1 MQILC
6 ARAHIPRALVKKWAY
21 PYYYFSKDSQCKPIF
36 LLKSYTVLIVIIAN
50 SEKMADG
57 RVSIMA
63 ARLEEELSRFPSDLL
78 DRPCFEC
85 HLAKLVRCIDSG
97 TMELMAID
105 LELTTVEVDDIK
117 TAWPRKPAQQRME
130 MFKTW
135 REKNKSQATYRCVES
150 Y

>member
-1 MQILC
+1 
-6 ARAHIPRALVKKWAY
+6 
-21 PYYYFSKDSQCKPIF
+21 
-36 LLKSYTVLIVIIAN
+36 
-50 SEKMADG
+50 MAER
-57 RVSIMA
+57 RVSIVA
-63 ARLEEELSRFPSDLL
+63 TRVEEELSRFPNDIL

-117 TAWPRKPAQQRME
+117 TVWPRKPAQQRME

-135 REKNKSQATYRCVES
+135 REKNKAQATYR
-150 Y
+150 